1 MQPFELQYRM
11 IIEGT
16 FQEVKEQIVKLTVDE
31 AFLRYKDRVFSAAF
45 NVCQN
50 WSDAD
55 DVVQSTFL
63 KYHNLDLAFESEEH
77 LKAWLLRVATNH
89 SRDLTKSFWQRNRV
103 PWEDYMNDLPF
114 EEPEDSRLFEAVMK
128 LPDKYRVVIHL
139 FYYEDYSITEIAQI
153 LNRREGTVKSQLN
166 RGRKL
171 LKTMLMEEWEDDE

>member
-1 MQPFELQYRM
+1 MNELTRSQAFDLAVERYADTIYR
-11 IIEGT
+11 
-16 FQEVKEQIVKLTVDE
+16 VAVH
-31 AFLRYKDRVFSAAF
+31 AAPRMA
-45 NVCQN
+45 
-50 WSDAD
+50 DAE
-55 DVVQSTFL
+55 DVVQDTYEKLLQRTEGF
-63 KYHNLDLAFESEEH
+63 ASEEH
-77 LKAWLLRVATNH
+77 LKAWLLRVAINH

-139 FYYEDYSITEIAQI
+139 FYYEDYSITEIPQI

-171 LKTMLMEEWEDDE
+171 LKTMLMEEWDDDE